1 MIKYHDMSKAYI
13 QRSFFYFYLYNLYQK
28 RRQISDIKKIFDP
41 KVQTKSK
48 WVNSKQDNKQEQKFM
63 QLK

>member
-1 MIKYHDMSKAYI
+1 MLCVKHISKEVFSIFSFITSIKREDKLAI
-13 QRSFFYFYLYNLYQK
+13 
-28 RRQISDIKKIFDP
+28 IKKIFDP

-48 WVNSKQDNKQEQKFM
+48 WVNSKQENKQEQKFT